1 MKASF
6 GSSPAA
12 MHDERGA
19 ARLKLIIVLAIVA
32 LVGYMA
38 FQYVPVAYQARS
50 FKSFMQERVQV
61 AADDPS
67 VPIDEKASRVETQL
81 KNSASQY
88 GVPPDAKMSHV
99 YQNGRLEV
107 TVKFTRQINLLPGF
121 TYQYDF
127 DYTAKSD
134 NSLNPQ

>member
-6 GSSPAA
+6 DSSPKCLR
-12 MHDERGA
+12 HERGA

-32 LVGYMA
+32 AVGYMA
-38 FQYVPVAYQARS
+38 FQYIPVAYQARS
-50 FKSFMQERVQV
+50 YKNFMKERVQA
-61 AADDPS
+61 AADDPAI
-67 VPIDEKASRVETQL
+67 PMEQKASRVETQL
-81 KNSASQY
+81 KNGASQY
-88 GVPPDAKMSHV
+88 GVPADAKLSHV

-127 DYTAKSD
+127 DHTAKSD
-134 NSLNPQ
+134 NSLNP